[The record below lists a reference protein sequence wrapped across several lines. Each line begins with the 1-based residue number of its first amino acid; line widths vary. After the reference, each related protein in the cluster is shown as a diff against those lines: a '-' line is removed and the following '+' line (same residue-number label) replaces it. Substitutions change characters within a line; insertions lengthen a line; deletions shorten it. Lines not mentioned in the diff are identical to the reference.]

1 MEVESPG
8 ATPSIKLVY
17 QSKKNDSWSSSKKW
31 ATGCK
36 KSVERGCLC
45 KSDLNN

>member
-17 QSKKNDSWSSSKKW
+17 QSKKM
-31 ATGCK
+31 TH
-36 KSVERGCLC
+36 
-45 KSDLNN
+45 DLPVKNEQQGEKNQSTEAAYAKVA